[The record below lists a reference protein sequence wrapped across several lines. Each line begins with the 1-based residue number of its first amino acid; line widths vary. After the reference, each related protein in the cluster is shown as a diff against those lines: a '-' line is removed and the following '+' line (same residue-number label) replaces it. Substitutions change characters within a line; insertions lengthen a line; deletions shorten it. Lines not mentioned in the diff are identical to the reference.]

1 MSGLLHPVGP
11 ESAQS
16 YWARRALVFG
26 AAAVLAVAVA
36 LIISGTGSGSEA
48 QPSQRAGAD
57 SVGSPTAS
65 TGPAKLPASG
75 EAKSVDKVYVPE
87 SGPGTYQAAEKSV
100 RSRSSYGA
108 LIRYDVRVEEGL
120 SNDPDKA
127 ALMIQGVLDDPRSW
141 RGTRRWR
148 FQLCRWGSRPH
159 CTPIS

>member
-48 QPSQRAGAD
+48 QPSQRAGAY

-65 TGPAKLPASG
+65 TGPSKLPASG
-75 EAKSVDKVYVPE
+75 KAKSVDKVYVPE
-87 SGPGTYQAAEKSV
+87 SGPGTYQAA
-100 RSRSSYGA
+100 
-108 LIRYDVRVEEGL
+108 
-120 SNDPDKA
+120 
-127 ALMIQGVLDDPRSW
+127 
-141 RGTRRWR
+141 
-148 FQLCRWGSRPH
+148 
-159 CTPIS
+159 